1 MRMLRVGALLLLA
14 LLLPSVPASA
24 DWEKAGPIWNNID
37 AQRKCPQTCS
47 PDKWDGNWK
56 TTEAGKMSVCSC
68 SGPSRSAKSTQ
79 QTQSRVTPQKIPAG
93 KKMKGGIKSGAIWT
107 DIMAADRCPK
117 MCGVRKWD
125 GRWSYVDINNS
136 ICYCR

>member
-1 MRMLRVGALLLLA
+1 MRMILMGALMLLA
-14 LLLPSVPASA
+14 LLIPTGPASA
-24 DWEKAGPIWNNID
+24 DWEKAGPIWNNVD

-47 PDKWDGNWK
+47 PSKWDGNWK
-56 TTEAGKMSVCSC
+56 TIEAGKMSVCSC
-68 SGPSRSAKSTQ
+68 SGPSRSSKSGQ
-79 QTQSRVTPQKIPAG
+79 QSRVTPQKVAAG
-93 KKMKGGIKSGAIWT
+93 KKAKGGVKAGSIWT

-117 MCGVRKWD
+117 MCSPRTWD